1 MTTITSIVSSRHL
14 QSLSLLTISCA
25 TTYNTITTICCHR
38 LCTSLMCTFLIK
50 PSSFT
55 AHSILA
61 EASSFAE
68 ATTTIESSFAAATI
82 AFSASSICL
91 CSKAP
96 AFMKSSPE
104 IPPPSI
110 SFPFTNL
117 YFVADIGKD
126 STTRLEWKSSPN
138 PFLFGSFGLLNHLE
152 EEKVSADSFS
162 GEVASC
168 LSRSE
173 AILKLLFASVFPVV
187 NIQKMLGDSPN
198 TQPYGQEEVF
208 VLWEELS
215 PKERATF
222 SSRTSRLWKPF
233 RDKLE
238 TIMVMLDKRYI
249 AYSSFTWFGD
259 AQKLFDEMIVK
270 DVVSWSSMIITYV
283 KLICCQAYASTL
295 WPVPLVVRNKLLQS
309 LELYTDMEIFFTWI
323 LSRDRPK
330 GKEGLKYERPVDPQY
345 LPPQYDVQKVL
356 NGSTNNLRIYNV
368 YPRYLCVTGSGDVR
382 PLEEDNAISADLIIH
397 HEQFEWW
404 AFKDINSSN
413 LSGLCGGLT
422 RSMAIII
429 SEETQPQG

>member
-38 LCTSLMCTFLIK
+38 LCTSLMCTFLIVDHRNS
-50 PSSFT
+50 SSFY
-55 AHSILA
+55 
-61 EASSFAE
+61 
-68 ATTTIESSFAAATI
+68 
-82 AFSASSICL
+82 
-91 CSKAP
+91 
-96 AFMKSSPE
+96 
-104 IPPPSI
+104 

-198 TQPYGQEEVF
+198 TQPYGQEEVLF
-208 VLWEELS
+208 GVHYDLVQNHNCLVGILIFMRKSSSGSHSEINWKQSWSCLINVTLLILVLLG
-215 PKERATF
+215 
-222 SSRTSRLWKPF
+222 
-233 RDKLE
+233 
-238 TIMVMLDKRYI
+238 
-249 AYSSFTWFGD
+249 FGD

-429 SEETQPQG
+429 SEETQPQGYSW